1 MYWGACLLLHWWM
14 HIESIKLTEIYKPIA
29 SITRLHNVVNSA
41 TGALPDTIGAC
52 SVMSYL
58 LVPVVL

>member
-1 MYWGACLLLHWWM
+1 M

-29 SITRLHNVVNSA
+29 SILRLHYVVNSA
-41 TGALPDTIGAC
+41 TGALPETIGAC

-58 LVPVVL
+58 LVPVVLL

>member
-1 MYWGACLLLHWWM
+1 ML
-14 HIESIKLTEIYKPIA
+14 I
-29 SITRLHNVVNSA
+29 VNSV

-58 LVPVVL
+58 LVPVVLL